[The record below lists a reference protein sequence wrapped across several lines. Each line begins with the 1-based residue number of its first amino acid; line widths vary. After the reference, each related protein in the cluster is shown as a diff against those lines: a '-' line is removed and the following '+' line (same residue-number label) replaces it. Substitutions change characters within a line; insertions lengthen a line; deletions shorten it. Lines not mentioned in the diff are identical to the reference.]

1 MQTITIPMA
10 QHISAVKARARSL
23 ERYKRNRAVK
33 SRVKTFISSLRK
45 KVTDV
50 VRNDSPKDEVF
61 VLLRTVE
68 SEIMKAKSKG
78 VLKLNTASRMV
89 SNITHYVKKNLQT
102 YA

>member
-1 MQTITIPMA
+1 MA
-10 QHISAVKARARSL
+10 QKHISAVKARARSL
-23 ERYKRNRAVK
+23 KQYKRNRAVK
-33 SRVKTFISSLRK
+33 SKVKTFVSNLRK

-50 VRNDSPKDEVF
+50 IRNDLPRDEVF
-61 VLLRTVE
+61 ILLRTVE

-89 SNITHYVKKNLQT
+89 SNITHYVKKSLQT